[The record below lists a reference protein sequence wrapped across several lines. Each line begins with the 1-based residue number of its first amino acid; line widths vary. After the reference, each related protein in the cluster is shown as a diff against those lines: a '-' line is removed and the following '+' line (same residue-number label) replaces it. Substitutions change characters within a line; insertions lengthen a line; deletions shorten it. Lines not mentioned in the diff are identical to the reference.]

1 MSEAGAWRS
10 RCRARRQ
17 ITHCAPHGA
26 GDRGRRQPVSAE
38 AGAPDVTAAA
48 SPRARRLPR
57 LWRPLCMLG
66 QPPQARPLAP
76 ASHADVLVLAELDLT
91 PG

>member
-1 MSEAGAWRS
+1 MSEAGAWRH

-26 GDRGRRQPVSAE
+26 GDRGSLQPLSAE
-38 AGAPDVTAAA
+38 AGAPDVTAAT
-48 SPRARRLPR
+48 SHEPGVCRACGAPCACSGS
-57 LWRPLCMLG
+57 RPKT
-66 QPPQARPLAP
+66 RPLAP
-76 ASHADVLVLAELDLT
+76 ASHADVLLLDELDLT

>member
-26 GDRGRRQPVSAE
+26 GDRGSRQPVSAE
-38 AGAPDVTAAA
+38 AGAPDVTAATSREPGVCRA
-48 SPRARRLPR
+48 CGAPCACSGSRPKRARWRLHPMPMSSSW
-57 LWRPLCMLG
+57 LN
-66 QPPQARPLAP
+66 
-76 ASHADVLVLAELDLT
+76 SI
-91 PG
+91 